1 MTWDKNY
8 LFESVTEY
16 DIDELKRYDI
26 KLGAA
31 KQVILSGYRGEKI
44 CVRLVSDTLLT
55 LESDFKVKID
65 DTKNRVDVGVV
76 RKDGVTEATA
86 KEAVTAFVRIPS
98 QYIGEVELTVTAE
111 TVEVHSLDCDNIELK
126 IKTQNVMLEDV
137 HGTVEIDCNLDMNV
151 VCRSIKGEIAIN
163 QMSATSRISIPEGT
177 VFTAVK
183 KGIGTNISFEKNG
196 KPTEAFD
203 SPGAAN
209 IIELN
214 GMKSELVICTLEEGV
229 K

>member
-76 RKDGVTEATA
+76 RKDGVIEATA

-137 HGTVEIDCNLDMNV
+137 HGTVEIDCNLDMDV

-163 QMSATSRISIPEGT
+163 QVSATSKISVPKET
-177 VFTAVK
+177 VFTAVT
-183 KGIGTNISFEKNG
+183 KGIGTSILFEKITGPEKIQRIQRENALRWVPRLSVYW
-196 KPTEAFD
+196 KRRQ
-203 SPGAAN
+203 
-209 IIELN
+209 LH
-214 GMKSELVICTLEEGV
+214 
-229 K
+229 